1 MQNIQELIP
10 NFLQRAIES
19 EIENAKETLI
29 LSGEW
34 KNLLSLLEKR
44 WNEYIFNQLSQEEF
58 LEAISLS
65 DDIPSISYLY
75 WRLNVLNELL
85 QYYWK

>member
-34 KNLLSLLEKR
+34 KNLLSLLGKR